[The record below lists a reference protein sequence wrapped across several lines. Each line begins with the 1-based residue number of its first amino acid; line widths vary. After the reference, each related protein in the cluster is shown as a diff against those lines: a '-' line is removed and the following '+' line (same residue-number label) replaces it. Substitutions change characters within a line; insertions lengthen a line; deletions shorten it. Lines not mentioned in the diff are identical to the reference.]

1 MVAVH
6 MLSFCLDFS
15 FFSYNQ
21 KRKTSDIVSTFALVC
36 VNYLIFIIHCLIP
49 LVGILQHIPT
59 QFPFMFRS
67 ECSSTFP
74 LDFYLFVLLCFD
86 YGIFLLSHLELF
98 SNIS

>member
-36 VNYLIFIIHCLIP
+36 VNYLIFYY
-49 LVGILQHIPT
+49 T
-59 QFPFMFRS
+59 
-67 ECSSTFP
+67 
-74 LDFYLFVLLCFD
+74 
-86 YGIFLLSHLELF
+86 LSDPSGRKTTAYSYPVSFHV
-98 SNIS
+98 SQ